1 MYRSRRLVY
10 YTELGNVRGR
20 VEMLNLEAGERTKWI
35 EQEEG
40 RLSSVELLMSDRY
53 VVKMAQNRRL
63 SRYEDMI
70 VVLLLPL

>member
-1 MYRSRRLVY
+1 
-10 YTELGNVRGR
+10 
-20 VEMLNLEAGERTKWI
+20 MLNLEAGERTKWI